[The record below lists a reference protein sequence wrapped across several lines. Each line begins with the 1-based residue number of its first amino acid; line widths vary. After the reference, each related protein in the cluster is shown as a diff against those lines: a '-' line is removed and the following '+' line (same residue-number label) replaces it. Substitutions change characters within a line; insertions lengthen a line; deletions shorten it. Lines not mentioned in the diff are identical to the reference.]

1 MLKKSKFNSQG
12 LNLPYTCSMNQTTL
26 FSRGLFFVFMFL
38 ISFSFFAQQR
48 TDSLQLIQLSGV
60 VIAEDELTPMP
71 YTTVFDGTAKRGV
84 IADYYGYFSMVTFPG
99 DTLYFSFYGHKTSS
113 FIVPDSLTE
122 DRYSIIHM
130 MQKDTLNIPEVTVYP
145 WPSREDFARAFVEM
159 DPYEDAIRRAQR
171 ELSGESLAFIA
182 ARVDGDASL
191 ASGYAQNQ
199 MYTQLYRGGQLP
211 ANNLFNPYAWAK
223 LVQDW
228 KAGKLKR
235 E

>member
-1 MLKKSKFNSQG
+1 MYTCNMVASLHKIIVVGVVLISLFQQG
-12 LNLPYTCSMNQTTL
+12 LL
-26 FSRGLFFVFMFL
+26 
-38 ISFSFFAQQR
+38 AQ
-48 TDSLQLIQLSGV
+48 DSLVKNQRLIQLSGV
-60 VIAEDELTPMP
+60 IVAEEELTPMP
-71 YTTVFDGTAKRGV
+71 YTTVFDRTARRGV
-84 IADYYGYFSMVTFPG
+84 IADYYGYFSMVTLPG

-113 FIVPDSLTE
+113 FIVPDTLTE

-145 WPSREDFARAFVEM
+145 WPSREQFAKAFVEM

-182 ARVDGDASL
+182 ARISTDATS
-191 ASGYAQNQ
+191 AYGYAQNQ

>member
-1 MLKKSKFNSQG
+1 M
-12 LNLPYTCSMNQTTL
+12 
-26 FSRGLFFVFMFL
+26 
-38 ISFSFFAQQR
+38 AQKR
-48 TDSLQLIQLSGV
+48 ADSLQLIQLSGV

-84 IADYYGYFSMVTFPG
+84 IADYYGYFSMVTMPG

-113 FIVPDSLTE
+113 FIVPDTLTE

-130 MQKDTLNIPEVTVYP
+130 LQKDTLNIPEVTVYP

-191 ASGYAQNQ
+191 ASGYVQNQ

>member
-1 MLKKSKFNSQG
+1 
-12 LNLPYTCSMNQTTL
+12 MNQTTL